1 MKNFNAVRFLYPDAI
16 FSMVNDDVSMITWV
30 GEEYPSP
37 TAKQL
42 SDAIK
47 AIEDKEAQDLLDKE
61 EAKNS
66 ALTKLQA
73 LGLTEAEAKA
83 IAGVQEI

>member
-1 MKNFNAVRFLYPDAI
+1 MKNFNAIRYLYPNAE
-16 FSMVNDDVSMITWV
+16 FSMINDDISMITWV
-30 GEEYPSP
+30 GEEFPTP

-47 AIEDKEAQDLLDKE
+47 TLEDKEAQDILDTE
-61 EAKNS
+61 AAKNS
-66 ALTKLQA
+66 ALSKLQA

-83 IAGVQEI
+83 IAGV

>member
-1 MKNFNAVRFLYPDAI
+1 MKNFNAILYLYPEAV

-30 GEEYPSP
+30 GQEYPIP

-47 AIEDKEAQDLLDKE
+47 AIEDE

-66 ALTKLQA
+66 ALSKLQA

-83 IAGVQEI
+83 IAGV

>member
-1 MKNFNAVRFLYPDAI
+1 MKNFNAVRFLYPDAV

-30 GEEYPSP
+30 GEEFPIP

-47 AIEDKEAQDLLDKE
+47 EIEDKEAQDILDRE

-66 ALTKLQA
+66 ALSKLQA
-73 LGLTEAEAKA
+73 LGLTEAEAKS
-83 IAGVQEI
+83 IAGA

>member
-1 MKNFNAVRFLYPDAI
+1 MKNFNAIRFLYPDAI
-16 FSMVNDDVSMITWV
+16 FSMINDDVSMITWV

-66 ALTKLQA
+66 ALAKLQA

-83 IAGVQEI
+83 IAGV

>member
-1 MKNFNAVRFLYPDAI
+1 MKNFNAVRFLYPDAV

-30 GEEYPSP
+30 GEEFPTP

-47 AIEDKEAQDLLDKE
+47 SIEDKEAQDILDKE
-61 EAKNS
+61 ESKNS
-66 ALTKLQA
+66 ALSKLQA

-83 IAGVQEI
+83 IAGV